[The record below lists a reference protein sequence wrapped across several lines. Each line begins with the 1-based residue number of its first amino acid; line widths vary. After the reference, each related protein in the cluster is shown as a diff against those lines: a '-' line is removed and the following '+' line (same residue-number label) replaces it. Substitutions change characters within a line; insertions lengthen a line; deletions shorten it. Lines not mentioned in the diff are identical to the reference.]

1 MYIFLSSCTIYARK
15 IVQLHNSEFN
25 FKTCILVR
33 SGFIFVIYI
42 VAVID
47 LKDNKYF
54 TKTVKRRQ
62 FDQ

>member
-1 MYIFLSSCTIYARK
+1 M
-15 IVQLHNSEFN
+15 FN
-25 FKTCILVR
+25 LKTCILVR
-33 SGFIFVIYI
+33 SGFIFIIYI

-54 TKTVKRRQ
+54 TKTVKRRK